1 MLYPIVTPK
10 EYPAKMKIIIFGASG
25 AGTSTLAKAFA
36 RENGYLH
43 LEADNYY
50 WLKTERPYES
60 RRDPAERN
68 KLFLEDLNSHH
79 KVVVAGSI
87 FKWDPAMA
95 GLFDLAVFLWLP
107 PEIRMQR
114 LILREKQRY
123 GSLLDSDPWL
133 KKHNAEFIAWAS
145 RYDEPGFPSRSLT
158 LHKEWIA
165 QLKIPVLEIS
175 GDFPLAERLQRMQ
188 EKIAGIKCHETS

>member
-1 MLYPIVTPK
+1 
-10 EYPAKMKIIIFGASG
+10 MKIIIFGASG
-25 AGTSTLAKAFA
+25 AGTSTLAKVFA

-43 LEADNYY
+43 LEADSYY
-50 WLKTERPYES
+50 WLKTERPFET

-68 KLFLEDLNSHH
+68 KLFLGDLNSHD

-87 FKWDPAMA
+87 FNWDQGMS
-95 GLFDLAVFLWLP
+95 GLFDFAVFLWLP

-114 LILREKQRY
+114 LMLREKQRY
-123 GSLLDSDPWL
+123 GSLLESDPWL
-133 KKHNAEFIAWAS
+133 KKENAAFITWAS

-158 LHKEWIA
+158 LHKNWIG

-188 EKIAGIKCHETS
+188 EKLTGIKCKEASQQ

>member
-1 MLYPIVTPK
+1 
-10 EYPAKMKIIIFGASG
+10 MKIIIFGASG
-25 AGTSTLAKAFA
+25 AGTSTLAKTFA
-36 RENGYLH
+36 RENGYEH

-50 WLKTERPYES
+50 WLKTERPYET

-68 KLFLEDLNSHH
+68 RLFLEDLHSHD

-87 FKWDPAMA
+87 FKWDPV
-95 GLFDLAVFLWLP
+95 LFESFDFAVFLWLP
-107 PEIRMQR
+107 PDIRMQR

-123 GSLLDSDPWL
+123 GSLLESDPWL
-133 KKHNAEFIAWAS
+133 KQHNADFLAWAS

-158 LHKEWIA
+158 LHKDWIG
-165 QLKIPVLEIS
+165 QLKIPVLEIK

-188 EKIAGIKCHETS
+188 EKLAGIKCREASRQ